1 MKTLGQG
8 PRTSRGRR
16 LLRSALLVTLVAALS
31 VTAPASA
38 ADPKNRECARPDSW
52 VAGTTNLCRGAIV
65 YNDYVFDDHGADTGA
80 PLTNRIGNLSP
91 TAGDELYPVGE
102 EGTADL
108 IRLTLKPHG
117 KRLRV
122 KGLMSAL
129 YEKNSTVLAVAIDTD
144 DDRSTGGGKWG
155 DLGVSSSGWEHVSFL
170 KRGNL
175 GSNTIRGSIPLP
187 RSKRWRIQAVTAS
200 AASGTVRNVAFR
212 GPDERSRFGESA
224 TTPGTAVGAWFED
237 EQSTALAAGDVTR
250 FGKTIVR
257 NNLMRRKTRVATV
270 ASGFHERVYRSDY
283 VLPPG
288 EGVSYDGIP
297 GRGDGGAGVQLGFE
311 QAFNFLGHYQ
321 PYGIYIPE
329 RKGPH
334 GIQMLFHGS
343 GANLASLVGQPG
355 MQARFGEEL
364 NRILVTPEG
373 RGTEGWGS
381 DISERDQLDVI
392 RDVMGTYDVDRKK
405 VFAGG
410 YSQGGYSTYRFAS
423 LHPDLFAGASDWVGF
438 TGDAANGNPAGTHY
452 TGGAV
457 GNAVDLIP
465 NLLNVPTVML
475 YAGADELVQAN
486 QAVAI
491 DAAFA
496 ATDNRYRYYFHPGAE
511 HLTFAGLDDWRKEAK
526 YTEGLE
532 LDRNPSRV
540 VFGTAPFLDA
550 PQYGLVHD
558 RAYWVSKLRTSGGE
572 KDYGTV
578 DLTTAGCGGDVPALA
593 TATDAGSDPVPW
605 TSDEQSIAST
615 TPLDSEPRLTGN
627 LDGVSAVAI
636 DVRRA
641 CLKGGPIEFELTS
654 DGPAT
659 ISFSD
664 GRELKLEG
672 AGTVAGTI
680 PR

>member
-1 MKTLGQG
+1 MKTLGRG
-8 PRTSRGRR
+8 PRPSRERR
-16 LLRSALLVTLVAALS
+16 LLRAAPLIVLAAVLALA
-31 VTAPASA
+31 APAA
-38 ADPKNRECARPDSW
+38 AAKPKNRECARPDSW

-80 PLTNRIGNLSP
+80 ALTNRIGNLSP
-91 TAGDELYPVGE
+91 TAGDERYPIGE

-129 YEKNSTVLAVAIDTD
+129 YERNSTVLAIAIDTD
-144 DDRSTGGGKWG
+144 DDRTTGGGRWG
-155 DLGVSSSGWEHVSFL
+155 ELGVSSSGWEQVHFL
-170 KRGNL
+170 RRGNL

-187 RSKRWRIQAVTAS
+187 RSKRWRIQALTAS

-212 GPDERSRFGESA
+212 GPDERSRFGEGA

-237 EQSTALAAGDVTR
+237 EQSTALAAGDVSR

-257 NNLMRRKTRVATV
+257 NNLRRRKTRVPVV
-270 ASGFHERVYRSDY
+270 AGGFHERVYRSDY
-283 VLPPG
+283 KLPPG

-297 GRGDGGAGVQLGFE
+297 GRGDGGAGVELGFE
-311 QAFNFLGHYQ
+311 QKFNFPGHYQ

-329 RKGPH
+329 QKGPH

-355 MQARFGEEL
+355 MQARFGEDL

-392 RDVMGTYDVDRKK
+392 RDVVKSYDVSRKR

-423 LHPDLFAGASDWVGF
+423 LHPDMFAGASDWVGF
-438 TGDAANGNPAGTHY
+438 TGDSANGNPGGAHY

-457 GNAVDLIP
+457 GNAIDLIP

-486 QAVAI
+486 QGVAI

-496 ATDNRYRYYFHPGAE
+496 ATDNRYRYYFHPAAE
-511 HLTFAGLDDWRKEAK
+511 HLTFAGLDDWRKEAR
-526 YTEGLE
+526 YTEGLQ

-550 PQYGLVHD
+550 PQYDLVHD
-558 RAYWVSKLRTSGGE
+558 RAYWISKLRTSGDE
-572 KDYGTV
+572 QDYGTV
-578 DLTTAGCGGDVPALA
+578 DLTTAGCGGEVPVIA
-593 TATDAGSDPVPW
+593 TVTDAGSDPVPW
-605 TSDEQSIAST
+605 NSDEQSVASS
-615 TPLDSEPRLTGN
+615 TPLAREPQLTGS
-627 LDGVSAVAI
+627 LDGVSAVEI
-636 DVRRA
+636 DAKRT
-641 CLKGGPIEFELTS
+641 CLKGRPIKFELTT
-654 DGPAT
+654 DGPVA

-664 GRELKLEG
+664 GRKLKVKG
-672 AGTVAGTI
+672 AGTTVGALS
-680 PR
+680 R